1 MRVSGFRRAFASITL
16 AALGIL
22 LSACGNK
29 APVSAPKPAA
39 PLRIVL
45 IMKTLANPFFV
56 EMEKGARYA
65 ETQAGIRLT
74 VKTAAQET
82 SIPQQIAIV
91 EESVREKYDAIVIA
105 PGDSVELIPAL
116 KKARDARI
124 PVVNIDN
131 RLDPAFM
138 KKFGMSDVPFISVDN
153 RSGARDAV
161 SFLIKGN
168 SGPAKA
174 ILVEGIR
181 AAANAEDRKN
191 GALEAFRQKPEITVV
206 ASESANWKIDE
217 AHDLVAGLLKK
228 HPGTRYIYC
237 ANDMMALG
245 AIRHLE
251 ETGRKDVLV
260 GGFDAL
266 PQAMS
271 AMKSGRLAVTVDQ
284 NPSAQGRLGVEYAI
298 KLIKGETVPA
308 ETMLATTIITT
319 VKE

>member
-1 MRVSGFRRAFASITL
+1 MGVSVFRRLLASLSL
-16 AALGIL
+16 AGFGFCAL
-22 LSACGNK
+22 SCGNR
-29 APVSAPKPAA
+29 APVPSPKPQA

-56 EMEKGARYA
+56 EMEKGARFA
-65 ETQAGIRLT
+65 ESQAGIRLT

-91 EESVREKYDAIVIA
+91 EESIREKYDAIVIA

-116 KKARDARI
+116 KKAREARI

-138 KKFGMSDVPFISVDN
+138 KKFGISDVPFISVDN
-153 RSGARDAV
+153 KSGAREAV
-161 SFLIKGN
+161 SFLVGGN
-168 SGPAKA
+168 AGPAKA
-174 ILVEGIR
+174 IIVEGIR

-191 GALEAFRQKPEITVV
+191 GALEAFRRKPEITVV

-217 AHDLVAGLLKK
+217 SHDLVARLLLKY
-228 HPGTRYIYC
+228 PSTRYIYC

-251 ETGRKDVLV
+251 ELGRKDVLV

-266 PQAMS
+266 PQALS
-271 AMKSGRLAVTVDQ
+271 AMKAGKLRVTVDQ
-284 NPSAQGRLGVEYAI
+284 NPSAQGRIGVEYAV
-298 KLIKGETVPA
+298 KLIRGGTVPS
-308 ETMLATTIITT
+308 ETMLATSVITN
-319 VKE
+319 VKD